1 MTLNSR
7 SVCFYLQSAGSKTR
21 SITPGHLWGFLCMF
35 VLAWILVHPMS
46 SEAEEEDTN
55 SLGPGVHRHLS
66 LDVGSGIQS
75 PVLFKGS
82 MLS

>member
-1 MTLNSR
+1 
-7 SVCFYLQSAGSKTR
+7 
-21 SITPGHLWGFLCMF
+21 MF